1 MLNIICDLF
10 ELYNYDKI
18 DLEQGFLFSHPNDSE
33 KKDFWIVIEEDNL
46 SSVVLRQ
53 SDILND
59 CKIKYESNDLE
70 KNASLLILWNTT
82 GELELSE
89 MKKLIMPIEEN
100 PYYFKK
106 HVLYYSHSELE
117 EFNSKLEDNNLSDFF
132 SSNITNE
139 ETFRDYKENPLQ
151 GSWREL
157 FYRVTIKLP
166 FINININTSSNIES
180 LQHIINNKLENNND
194 NRLIHLNNHFF
205 ELYEDLTIEQ
215 VGSKEPSEIID
226 SLFEI
231 TEGDTDGN

>member
-1 MLNIICDLF
+1 MIDIVSALF
-10 ELYNYDKI
+10 EAHGYEKI
-18 DLEQGFLFSHPNDSE
+18 NLEQGFLFLYPNSME
-33 KKDFWIVIEEDNL
+33 KKDFWIVIEEDDL

-59 CKIKYESNDLE
+59 CKVRYESSDLE
-70 KNASLLILWNTT
+70 KNASLLIIWNTT
-82 GELELSE
+82 GELELLD
-89 MKKLIMPIEEN
+89 MKKQIMPIEEN

-106 HVLYYSHSELE
+106 HVLYYSPTELE
-117 EFNSKLEDNNLSDFF
+117 DLNSKLDGNNINDFF

-139 ETFRDYKENPLQ
+139 ETFKDYKENPLQ

-180 LQHIINNKLENNND
+180 LQHIINNKLENNN
-194 NRLIHLNNHFF
+194 NRLIHLNNHLF

-215 VGSKEPSEIID
+215 IGSKEPSEIID
-226 SLFEI
+226 SLFES
-231 TEGDTDGN
+231 TEGETDGK

>member
-33 KKDFWIVIEEDNL
+33 KKDFWIVIEEDDL

-166 FINININTSSNIES
+166 FINININTSPNIES

>member
-10 ELYNYDKI
+10 ELYNYEKI

-33 KKDFWIVIEEDNL
+33 KKDFWIVIEEDDL

-106 HVLYYSHSELE
+106 HVLYYSPSELE

>member
-10 ELYNYDKI
+10 ELYNYEKI

-33 KKDFWIVIEEDNL
+33 KKDFWIVIEEDDL

-53 SDILND
+53 SDMLND

-106 HVLYYSHSELE
+106 HVLYYSPSELE

-194 NRLIHLNNHFF
+194 NRLIHLNNHLF

-215 VGSKEPSEIID
+215 IGSKEPSEIID

>member
-33 KKDFWIVIEEDNL
+33 KKDFWIVIEEDDL

-215 VGSKEPSEIID
+215 IGSKEPSEIID

>member
-33 KKDFWIVIEEDNL
+33 KKDFWIVIEEDDL

-139 ETFRDYKENPLQ
+139 ETFRDYKKNPLQ

-194 NRLIHLNNHFF
+194 NRLIHLNNYFF

-215 VGSKEPSEIID
+215 IGSKEPSEIID

>member
-33 KKDFWIVIEEDNL
+33 KKDFWIVIEEDDL

-132 SSNITNE
+132 
-139 ETFRDYKENPLQ
+139 
-151 GSWREL
+151 
-157 FYRVTIKLP
+157 
-166 FINININTSSNIES
+166 
-180 LQHIINNKLENNND
+180 
-194 NRLIHLNNHFF
+194 FF
-205 ELYEDLTIEQ
+205 
-215 VGSKEPSEIID
+215 
-226 SLFEI
+226 
-231 TEGDTDGN
+231 

>member
-10 ELYNYDKI
+10 ELYNYEKI

>member
-10 ELYNYDKI
+10 ELYNYEKI

-89 MKKLIMPIEEN
+89 MKKLIMHIEEN

-106 HVLYYSHSELE
+106 HVLYYSPSELE

-139 ETFRDYKENPLQ
+139 ETFRDYKKNPLQ

-194 NRLIHLNNHFF
+194 NRLINLNNYFF

-215 VGSKEPSEIID
+215 IESKEPSEIID

>member
-10 ELYNYDKI
+10 ELYNYEKI

-33 KKDFWIVIEEDNL
+33 KKDFWIVIEEDDL

-106 HVLYYSHSELE
+106 HVLYYSPSELE

-139 ETFRDYKENPLQ
+139 ETFRDYKKNPLQ

-194 NRLIHLNNHFF
+194 NRLIHLNNYFF

-215 VGSKEPSEIID
+215 IGSKEPSEIID

>member
-33 KKDFWIVIEEDNL
+33 KKDFWIVIEEDDL

>member
-10 ELYNYDKI
+10 ELYNYEKI

-33 KKDFWIVIEEDNL
+33 KKDFWIVIEEDDL

-106 HVLYYSHSELE
+106 HVLYYSPSELE
-117 EFNSKLEDNNLSDFF
+117 EFNSKLEDNNLSNFF

-194 NRLIHLNNHFF
+194 NRLIHLNNHLF

-215 VGSKEPSEIID
+215 IGSKEPSEIID

>member
-10 ELYNYDKI
+10 ELYNYEKI

-33 KKDFWIVIEEDNL
+33 KKDFWIVIEEDDL

>member
-1 MLNIICDLF
+1 MIDIVSGLF
-10 ELYNYDKI
+10 ETYGYEKI
-18 DLEQGFLFSHPNDSE
+18 DLEQGFLFSYPNNSE
-33 KKDFWIVIEEDNL
+33 KKDFWIVIEEDDL

-82 GELELSE
+82 GELELLE
-89 MKKLIMPIEEN
+89 MKKQIMPIEEN

-106 HVLYYSHSELE
+106 HVLYYSPSELE
-117 EFNSKLEDNNLSDFF
+117 EFNSKLDGNNINDFF
-132 SSNITNE
+132 SYNIANE

-157 FYRVTIKLP
+157 FYRVVIKLP

-180 LQHIINNKLENNND
+180 LQHIINNKLESNND
-194 NRLIHLNNHFF
+194 NRLIHLNNHIF
-205 ELYEDLTIEQ
+205 EVYGVLTLEQIEN
-215 VGSKEPSEIID
+215 KETSEIID
-226 SLFEI
+226 SLFDV
-231 TEGDTDGN
+231 TEGAIDGN

>member
-10 ELYNYDKI
+10 ELYNYEKI

-33 KKDFWIVIEEDNL
+33 KKDFWIVIEEDDL

-106 HVLYYSHSELE
+106 HVLYYSPSELE

-215 VGSKEPSEIID
+215 IGSKEPSEIID

>member
-10 ELYNYDKI
+10 ELYNYEKI

-194 NRLIHLNNHFF
+194 NRLIHLNNYFF

-215 VGSKEPSEIID
+215 IGSKEPSEIID